1 MELFS
6 ASNGMIEM
14 NGSAVQTI
22 PAAAFS
28 GMQLKILHQ

>member
-1 MELFS
+1 
-6 ASNGMIEM
+6 MIEM

-28 GMQLKILHQ
+28 GNAVKNLTINNNAGKI